1 MKLNVISDT
10 TEYEVIVNGVECT
23 YCQTLTHED
32 EIHIYGDT
40 DMCESCYQGMVE

>member
-10 TEYEVIVNGVECT
+10 TEYEVIVNRVECT

-40 DMCESCYQGMVE
+40 DMCEACYENMVE